1 MAITSP
7 LDCVSLFEAEGTELM
22 VGGNS
27 PVLLNEPDAAYY
39 VKSGRLEVFSVAVE
53 DGQAVGSRH
62 HFYTA
67 SDGDALFG
75 MDLERYG
82 EGQGFLAVGMVG
94 TRLLKL
100 SQARLHAHLGDAEF
114 AASLAPIM
122 DRWVSGLSSGV
133 ARTIVPHPRADLQLD
148 AGEDGELADG
158 KRVRA
163 RKAVAWLNHA
173 EGASLFIGMEEL
185 VDLPEGARFPVTTN
199 TWLQALG
206 PLELTSVDAATA
218 IGTPGG
224 WQGLEAFYGALFRC
238 EFFNTRLASA
248 DELNRL
254 REKAERDRRIRSN
267 SLSSLAAVMSLQS
280 SAFAEIPVDDPLVA
294 ACMVVGKAM
303 HIEITAPPKP
313 KDGEE
318 TTDRLD
324 AIVRASRVRSRMVTL
339 KGEWWLEESW
349 PMLAYMETEDGT
361 QGRPVA
367 ILRRGRHFELHD
379 PVDHTRTR
387 VTKAVAALLAGKAFS
402 FYRPFPDSKLTPLDL
417 ARFGLQ
423 GASFDLVR
431 PLLVGLAGGL
441 LAMFPPYFIGMLVD
455 SVIPEAARNQL
466 VQIALVL
473 AVVALT
479 TSCFDIV
486 RNLSILRLETKMSA
500 VVQPAMWDRLLS
512 LPISFFRR
520 FAAGDLAQRVGT
532 IDAIRQVMSGAT
544 IQAVMTSMFSIF
556 LLLQMFYYS
565 WQLALLGTGLV
576 LVSMS
581 ATMLA
586 GYLKLMKH
594 RDVMKIEGKI
604 SALVLQL
611 LTGVSKLRVTGAEGR
626 AFAEWAREFAKKKKL
641 GMRTGMIENWLATFN
656 SMFPVIS
663 GMLIFWVLLDYVQA
677 PGSSMSAGHFI
688 AFNAAFGT
696 FLAQMLQ
703 LSAAAMSVLLI
714 VPLYERAQ
722 PILEALPEVDTT
734 KADPGELTGRIDV
747 DHVSF
752 RYLEDGPLI
761 LNDVSLQIAAG
772 EYVAIV
778 GPSGSGKSTL
788 FRMLLGLDNPEAG
801 AIYFDG
807 KNLAQLDVGKTRRR
821 MGTVMQT
828 GKIRNGSIFENIVG
842 SAPLT
847 MDEAWEAARMSGFDG
862 DIKQMPMGM
871 QTMLQQ
877 GGMTLSGG
885 QRQRLMIAR
894 AIVNKP
900 RILLFDEA
908 TSALDNR
915 TQAIVSQSLQ
925 ELQATRVAIAHRL
938 STIRGADRIYVLEGG
953 RLAQA
958 GSYDELASQP
968 GLFAELI
975 RRQVA

>member
-1 MAITSP
+1 MAMTSP
-7 LDCVSLFEAEGTELM
+7 LDCVALFEAEGAELV

-27 PVLLNEPDAAYY
+27 PVLLSEPDAVYY

-53 DGQAVGSRH
+53 DNQAVGSRH
-62 HFYTA
+62 HFFTA
-67 SDGDALFG
+67 VDGDALFG
-75 MDLERYG
+75 MDLDRYG

-100 SQARLHAHLGDAEF
+100 SQARLRAHLGNPEF
-114 AASLAPIM
+114 AASLAPIV
-122 DRWVSGLSSGV
+122 DRWVGGLSSGI

-148 AGEDGELADG
+148 PGEEGELADG
-158 KRVRA
+158 KRARA
-163 RKAVAWLNHA
+163 RKAVAWVHHA

-185 VDLPEGARFPVTTN
+185 VDLPAGAVFPLGPS

-206 PLELTSVDAATA
+206 PVKLTSVDAATA
-218 IGTPGG
+218 VSGDGG

-238 EFFNTRLASA
+238 EFFNTRLAAA

-254 REKAERDRRIRSN
+254 REKAERDKRVKSN
-267 SLSSLAAVMSLQS
+267 SLTALAAVMAKKT

-294 ACMVVGKAM
+294 AIMVVGKAM
-303 HIEITAPPKP
+303 NIPVKAPPKP
-313 KDGEE
+313 KDDE
-318 TTDRLD
+318 TQAERLD
-324 AIVRASRVRSRMVTL
+324 AVLRASRVRSRVVML
-339 KGEWWLEESW
+339 KGEWWLDEAW
-349 PMLAYMETEDGT
+349 PMLAFIELEGGD
-361 QGRPVA
+361 RPVA
-367 ILRRGRHFELHD
+367 LLRRKRHFEVHD
-379 PVDHTRTR
+379 PVDHTRVR
-387 VTKAVAALLAGKAFS
+387 VTKAVAATLAAKAYS
-402 FYRPFPDSKLTPLDL
+402 LYRPFPDQKLSPLDL
-417 ARFGLQ
+417 IKFGLT
-423 GASFDLVR
+423 GATFDLIR
-431 PLLVGLAGGL
+431 PLLVGMAGGV
-441 LAMFPPYFIGMLVD
+441 LAMFPPYFTGMLVD
-455 SVIPEAARNQL
+455 TVIPEASRNQL
-466 VQIALVL
+466 VQIAIIL

-479 TSCFDIV
+479 TTSFDIV

-500 VVQPAMWDRLLS
+500 IVQPAMWDRLLA

-520 FAAGDLAQRVGT
+520 FAAGDLAQRVNT
-532 IDAIRQVMSGAT
+532 IDAIRSVMSGAT
-544 IQAVMTSMFSIF
+544 MQAVMTSMFSVF
-556 LLLQMFYYS
+556 LLLQLFYYS
-565 WQLALLGTGLV
+565 WQLALLGMALV
-576 LVSMS
+576 AISMA

-586 GYLKLMKH
+586 GYMKLIRY
-594 RDVMKIEGKI
+594 RDVMQIEGKI

-611 LTGVSKLRVTGAEGR
+611 LTGISKLRVTGAEGR

-641 GMRTGMIENWLATFN
+641 AMRTGIIEGWLGTFT
-656 SMFPVIS
+656 SIFPVLS
-663 GMLIFWVLLDYVQA
+663 AMTIFWVLLTYVQG
-677 PGSSMSAGHFI
+677 PGSSMSAGAFI

-703 LSAAAMSVLLI
+703 LSNAAMSVLTVI
-714 VPLYERAQ
+714 PLYERAK
-722 PILEALPEVDTT
+722 PILQAMPEVDTT

-752 RYLEDGPLI
+752 RYIEDGPLI

-788 FRMLLGLDNPEAG
+788 FRMLLGLDVPEAG

-807 KNLAQLDVGKTRRR
+807 KNVAQIDVAKLRRR

-828 GKIRNGSIFENIVG
+828 GKIRNGSIFDNIVG
-842 SAPLT
+842 SAQLT
-847 MDEAWEAARMSGFDG
+847 MQDAWEAARMAGFDQ
-862 DIKQMPMGM
+862 DVKQMAMGM

-877 GGMTLSGG
+877 GGGTLSGG

-894 AIVNKP
+894 AIVTKP

-908 TSALDNR
+908 PSALDNR

>member
-1 MAITSP
+1 MATAP
-7 LDCVSLFEAEGTELM
+7 ALDCVSLFEAEGTEM
-22 VGGNS
+22 AVGGNS
-27 PVLLNEPDAAYY
+27 PVLLSDPDAVYY

-53 DGQAVGSRH
+53 DGQAVGTRH
-62 HFYTA
+62 HFFTA
-67 SDGDALFG
+67 LDGDALFG
-75 MDLERYG
+75 MDLDRYG

-94 TRLLKL
+94 TRLLTL
-100 SQARLHAHLGDAEF
+100 SQARLRQHVHQPDF
-114 AASLAPIM
+114 AASLAPIV
-122 DRWVSGLSSGV
+122 DRWVTGLSAGV

-148 AGEDGELADG
+148 AGEDGALADG

-163 RKAVAWLNHA
+163 RKAVAWVNHVG
-173 EGASLFIGMEEL
+173 GASLFIGMEEI
-185 VDLPEGARFPVTTN
+185 VDLPPGAVFPLTSG

-206 PLELTSVDAATA
+206 PVTLTSVDAATA
-218 IGTPGG
+218 VSGDSG

-238 EFFNTRLASA
+238 EFFNTRLAAA

-254 REKAERDRRIRSN
+254 REKAERDKRIKSN
-267 SLSSLAAVMSLQS
+267 SLAALAAVMAKQS
-280 SAFAEIPVDDPLVA
+280 SAFAEIPGDDPLVA
-294 ACMVVGKAM
+294 AIMVVGKATN
-303 HIEITAPPKP
+303 IAIKPPPKP
-313 KDGEE
+313 KEDESQTE
-318 TTDRLD
+318 RLD
-324 AIVRASRVRSRMVTL
+324 AVLRASRVRSRVVML
-339 KGEWWLEESW
+339 KGEWWLDEAW
-349 PMLAYMETEDGT
+349 PMLAFVETEAGN
-361 QGRPVA
+361 RPVA
-367 ILRRGRHFELHD
+367 ILRHRRHFELHD
-379 PVDHTRTR
+379 PVDHTRLR
-387 VTKAVAALLAGKAFS
+387 VNKDVAATLAAKAYS
-402 FYRPFPDSKLTPLDL
+402 FYRPFPDRKLTPLDL
-417 ARFGLQ
+417 IKFGLT
-423 GASFDLVR
+423 GATFDVIR
-431 PLLVGLAGGL
+431 PLLVGMAGGV
-441 LAMFPPYFIGMLVD
+441 LAMFPPYFTGMLVD

-466 VQIALVL
+466 VQIAIIL
-473 AVVALT
+473 AVVGVTT
-479 TSCFDIV
+479 TSFDIV

-500 VVQPAMWDRLLS
+500 IVQPAMWDRLLA

-520 FAAGDLAQRVGT
+520 FAAGDLAQRVNT
-532 IDAIRQVMSGAT
+532 IDGIRAVLSGAT
-544 IQAVMTSMFSIF
+544 MQAVMTSMFSLF
-556 LLLQMFYYS
+556 LLLQLFYYS

-576 LVSMS
+576 LLSMA

-586 GYLKLMKH
+586 GYMKLIRY
-594 RDVMKIEGKI
+594 RDVMQIEGRI

-641 GMRTGMIENWLATFN
+641 AMRTGIIEGWLATFTAV
-656 SMFPVIS
+656 FPVLS
-663 GMLIFWVLLDYVQA
+663 AMTIFWVLLSYVQG
-677 PGSSMSAGHFI
+677 PGSSMSAGAFI

-703 LSAAAMSVLLI
+703 LSNAAMSVLTVI
-714 VPLYERAQ
+714 PLYERAK

-772 EYVAIV
+772 EYIAIV

-807 KNLAQLDVGKTRRR
+807 KNLAQLDVAKTRRR

-828 GKIRNGSIFENIVG
+828 GKVRNGSIFDNIVG
-842 SAPLT
+842 SSQLT
-847 MDEAWEAARMSGFDG
+847 MEDAWEAARMAGFDQ
-862 DIKQMPMGM
+862 DVKQMAMGM

-915 TQAIVSQSLQ
+915 TQAIVSQSLL

-953 RLAQA
+953 RLVQA
-958 GSYDELASQP
+958 GSYDELSNQP
-968 GLFAELI
+968 GLFADLI
-975 RRQVA
+975 RRQIA

>member
-1 MAITSP
+1 MATST
-7 LDCVSLFEAEGTELM
+7 LDCVSLFEAEGAEM
-22 VGGNS
+22 VVGGNS
-27 PVLLNEPDAAYY
+27 PVLLGEPDAVYY
-39 VKSGRLEVFSVAVE
+39 VKSGRLEIFSVMVE
-53 DGQAVGSRH
+53 NGQPEGARH
-62 HFYTA
+62 HFFTA
-67 SDGDALFG
+67 VDGDALFG
-75 MDLERYG
+75 MDLDRYG

-100 SQARLHAHLGDAEF
+100 SLARLREHLQLPGF
-114 AASLAPIM
+114 AASLAPIV
-122 DRWVSGLSSGV
+122 DRWVSGLSSGI

-163 RKAVAWLNHA
+163 RKAVAWVSHV
-173 EGASLFIGMEEL
+173 EGASLFIGMEDL
-185 VDLPEGARFPVTTN
+185 MDLPPGALFPVTTS

-206 PLELTSVDAATA
+206 PLKLTSVDGARA
-218 IGTPGG
+218 IADDAG
-224 WQGLEAFYGALFRC
+224 WSGLEAFYGALFRC
-238 EFFNTRLASA
+238 EFFNTRLAAA

-267 SLSSLAAVMSLQS
+267 SLSALAAVMARQT
-280 SAFAEIPVDDPLVA
+280 SAFAEVPADDPLVA

-303 HIEITAPPKP
+303 QIEIKAPPKP
-313 KDGEE
+313 KEGEE
-318 TTDRLD
+318 STDRLD
-324 AIVRASRVRSRMVTL
+324 AIVRASRVRSRQITL
-339 KGEWWLEESW
+339 KGEWWLEETW
-349 PMLAYMETEDGT
+349 PMLAYVEPADGG
-361 QGRPVA
+361 QARPVA
-367 ILRRGRHFELHD
+367 VLRHGRHFEIHD
-379 PVDHTRTR
+379 PVDRTR
-387 VTKAVAALLAGKAFS
+387 VRVTRSVAATLTGRAVS
-402 FYRPFPDSKLTPLDL
+402 FYRPFPDRKLKPLDL

-423 GASFDLVR
+423 GATFDLLR
-431 PLLVGLAGGL
+431 PLLVGLAGGA
-441 LAMFPPYFIGMLVD
+441 LAMFPPYFTGMLVD
-455 SVIPEAARNQL
+455 TVIPEAARNQL
-466 VQIALVL
+466 VQIAIVL
-473 AVVALT
+473 AVVAVTT
-479 TSCFDIV
+479 TSFEIV

-500 VVQPAMWDRLLS
+500 VVQPAMWDRLLA
-512 LPISFFRR
+512 LPIAFFRR

-544 IQAVMTSMFSIF
+544 IQAVMTSLFSMF
-556 LLLQMFYYS
+556 LLAQMFYYS

-576 LVSMS
+576 LLSMS

-586 GYLKLMKH
+586 GYLKLMRH

-626 AFAEWAREFAKKKKL
+626 AFAEWAREFAQKKKL
-641 GMRTGMIENWLATFN
+641 ALRTGMIENWLATFN
-656 SMFPVIS
+656 AMFPVMS
-663 GMLIFWVLLDYVQA
+663 GMLIFWVLLEYVLGA
-677 PGSSMSAGHFI
+677 GSTMSAGHFI

-696 FLAQMLQ
+696 FLMQMLQ
-703 LSAAAMSVLLI
+703 LSNAAMSVLLI

-752 RYLEDGPLI
+752 RYIEDGPLI

-788 FRMLLGLDNPEAG
+788 FRMLLGLDIPEAG

-807 KNLAQLDVGKTRRR
+807 KNLAQLDVAKTRRR

-828 GKIRNGSIFENIVG
+828 GKIRNGSIFDNIVG

-847 MDEAWEAARMSGFDG
+847 MDDAWEAARMAGFDM
-862 DIKQMPMGM
+862 DVKQMPMGM

-877 GGMTLSGG
+877 GGQTLSGG

-894 AIVNKP
+894 AIVTKP

-958 GSYDELASQP
+958 GTYDELASQP